1 MEMEDYLKK
10 ELCKASSSMFTK
22 NFMGIF
28 HGSIS
33 VKVEDDKFIINSK
46 DAVFDSLNN
55 NDFITLYTKKD
66 YRWKSASM
74 DANIHLNIY
83 KNISE
88 AKYISYTMPPFI
100 TSLSLKKDIIKPKDY
115 FGSTIIGEL
124 EVYDPK
130 NFDTWYKRA
139 DEEIYMTLLSTQKD
153 MLLIKGYGL
162 ISYNRDLM
170 ELIKKV
176 AILENSAKLI
186 YYSKNIE
193 KDRKFSLS

>member
-1 MEMEDYLKK
+1 MEMENYLKQ
-10 ELCKASSSMFTK
+10 ELCSASSSMFTK

-46 DAVFDSLNN
+46 DAVFDSLKSS
-55 NDFITLYTKKD
+55 DFVTLYSKKD
-66 YRWKSASM
+66 YRWKSASI
-74 DANIHLNIY
+74 DANIHLMIY

-88 AKYISYTMPPFI
+88 AKYVSYTMPPFI
-100 TSLSLKKDIIKPKDY
+100 TSLSLKNDTIKVKDY
-115 FGSTIIGEL
+115 FGSTIIGDL

-170 ELIKKV
+170 ELIKKI
-176 AILENSAKLI
+176 AIIENSAKLI
-186 YYSKNIE
+186 YYSKNI
-193 KDRKFSLS
+193 